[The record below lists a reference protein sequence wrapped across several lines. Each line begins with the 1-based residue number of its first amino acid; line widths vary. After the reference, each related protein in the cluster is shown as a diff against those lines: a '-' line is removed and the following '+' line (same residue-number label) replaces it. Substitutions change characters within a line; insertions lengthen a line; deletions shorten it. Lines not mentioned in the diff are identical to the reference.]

1 MEGPLDKVYRQRS
14 VASVASPHEPDERR
28 PLLGRRWLARRLHAH
43 PLALGL
49 LGWMLAA
56 AGVVVLLHIA
66 NELTGANKRLF
77 DLDKEQNL
85 PTWLSSVQLF
95 AAGLCAWLSSLRAP
109 GRERLA
115 WRGLAAILMF
125 LSLDELALIHE
136 EVVEQ
141 VTGDPTADPW
151 WWPALYLPLGA
162 ALLAAFWVA
171 LWTVRD
177 VLGSATAFVAGF
189 ALLGV
194 SIALDTAATQYVD
207 NRWLFSPSL
216 VVEEALELCG
226 SAVLVCVLLSV
237 FLVRSGAERTRS
249 VTGASEAA

>member
-1 MEGPLDKVYRQRS
+1 VLSSSIGPR
-14 VASVASPHEPDERR
+14 A
-28 PLLGRRWLARRLHAH
+28 LAARLHAH
-43 PLALGL
+43 PVAVRLLA
-49 LGWMLAA
+49 WMLAA
-56 AGVVVLLHIA
+56 AAVVVVLHVA
-66 NELTGANKRLF
+66 NELSGANKRLF

-95 AAGLCAWLSSLRAP
+95 SAGLCAWLVSLRAL

-115 WRGLAAILMF
+115 WRGLATILLF
-125 LSLDELALIHE
+125 VSLDELALIHE
-136 EVVEQ
+136 EVVEH
-141 VTGDPTADPW
+141 VTGDPAADLW

-171 LWTVRD
+171 LRTVRD

-189 ALLGV
+189 VLLGV

-207 NRWLFSPSL
+207 NRWIFNPSL
-216 VVEEALELCG
+216 IVEEALELSG

-237 FLVRSGAERTRS
+237 FLVRQVAPAR
-249 VTGASEAA
+249 